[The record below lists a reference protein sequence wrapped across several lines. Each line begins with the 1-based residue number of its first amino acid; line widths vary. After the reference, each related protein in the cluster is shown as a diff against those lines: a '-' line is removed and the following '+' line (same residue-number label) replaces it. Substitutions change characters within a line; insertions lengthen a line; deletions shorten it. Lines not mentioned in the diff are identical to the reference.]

1 MCACLIIDN
10 ALIKSG
16 LIKIAAVAKT
26 LTEVPVGTPSG
37 VLRLYDCLSVVFE
50 VKAVIFITIL
60 LKCSKTEYFKL
71 TFQRPSFCP
80 NLMFILRFRPTD
92 PWSGL
97 WTPSG
102 VVGL

>member
-50 VKAVIFITIL
+50 VKAVIFMYYTIL

-71 TFQRPSFCP
+71 TF
-80 NLMFILRFRPTD
+80 
-92 PWSGL
+92 
-97 WTPSG
+97 
-102 VVGL
+102 

>member
-16 LIKIAAVAKT
+16 LNKLAAVAAKT
-26 LTEVPVGTPSG
+26 LTEVLVGTPSG

-71 TFQRPSFCP
+71 TF
-80 NLMFILRFRPTD
+80 
-92 PWSGL
+92 
-97 WTPSG
+97 
-102 VVGL
+102 

>member
-16 LIKIAAVAKT
+16 LIKLAAAAAKT

-50 VKAVIFITIL
+50 VKAVIFIYYTIL

-71 TFQRPSFCP
+71 TF
-80 NLMFILRFRPTD
+80 
-92 PWSGL
+92 
-97 WTPSG
+97 
-102 VVGL
+102 

>member
-50 VKAVIFITIL
+50 VKAVIFIYY
-60 LKCSKTEYFKL
+60 K
-71 TFQRPSFCP
+71 RSF
-80 NLMFILRFRPTD
+80 ISRFRKFIC
-92 PWSGL
+92 L
-97 WTPSG
+97 M
-102 VVGL
+102 

>member
-1 MCACLIIDN
+1 MRACLIIDN

-26 LTEVPVGTPSG
+26 LTEVSVGTPSG

-50 VKAVIFITIL
+50 VKAVIFYYIVL

-71 TFQRPSFCP
+71 TF
-80 NLMFILRFRPTD
+80 
-92 PWSGL
+92 
-97 WTPSG
+97 
-102 VVGL
+102 

>member
-26 LTEVPVGTPSG
+26 LTEVLAGTPSG
-37 VLRLYDCLSVVFE
+37 VLRLYNCLSVVFE

-71 TFQRPSFCP
+71 TF
-80 NLMFILRFRPTD
+80 
-92 PWSGL
+92 
-97 WTPSG
+97 
-102 VVGL
+102 

>member
-1 MCACLIIDN
+1 MCACLVIDN

-16 LIKIAAVAKT
+16 LIKLAAVDAAAAKT

-71 TFQRPSFCP
+71 TF
-80 NLMFILRFRPTD
+80 
-92 PWSGL
+92 
-97 WTPSG
+97 
-102 VVGL
+102 

>member
-1 MCACLIIDN
+1 MRACLIIDN

-16 LIKIAAVAKT
+16 LIKIAAVTKT

-50 VKAVIFITIL
+50 VKAVIFMYYTIL

-71 TFQRPSFCP
+71 TF
-80 NLMFILRFRPTD
+80 
-92 PWSGL
+92 
-97 WTPSG
+97 
-102 VVGL
+102 